1 MLHNDFDPVT
11 VMDFDPD
18 ALSMFIRVS
27 AGGMQKSEVDD
38 KTQIQ
43 YLHKYL
49 SNMQHTRAKTMV
61 IESHYIDRH
70 YLEDFSEYYARCF
83 NEYPKSCSRIHFFSC
98 EFDHP
103 EFIEKLAIEDEG
115 FEKDLNEAYLGN
127 VVIRPIPHT
136 FLGKSCLLPYKE
148 LLTNPSYK
156 LIRRKTKVSLFGL
169 DIEVQTAPF
178 LEKDEVV
185 AKCATSAIWAL
196 LSTSKEVSENPSLSS
211 ITRSTGA
218 VPEGGRIFPTESLT
232 PIQITTGLSKFG
244 FESIVHH
251 LSDKSAVQDTK
262 ELSFAYIS
270 NDIPLLIG
278 GTVFRKEDGVMKPEG
293 DHLVCALGFRVG
305 SNNNSE
311 NELNLTGRDVDRIYV
326 HDDRYGPYLSWK
338 EDQIDV
344 PFLDASGEEILKN
357 ITVWKYGL
365 KDKADSI
372 INDREEYFFPDIVIC
387 GMNHKIRIPY
397 SEILNS
403 CEALTRYVKADMLS
417 MKLEIEVD
425 AVQEIVSS
433 IRAALDC
440 RWSIYLASSSKY
452 KSELRRS
459 TEFKFFN
466 GAAGK
471 NALLLKSLPKHL
483 WICRLKDAEEL
494 FMDILFDATEV
505 PQGNTLIGV
514 VIYSEAADTMMR
526 AVEVSIRQR
535 NWAKYEATEEDK
547 VNVRPFVTFFDEVPD
562 RQLLNTQYGQ
572 LRTPNR
578 GLSEFEQDETSNVT
592 QADAWTISAHSGNI
606 SWDTKLDK
614 SKKQIWVV
622 DVSGNLVIGI
632 EDKNV
637 KHGHP
642 TLIDGRP
649 ARLGGQLKFDEPSG
663 KWVVDL
669 FSGAYSGHLKKPS
682 EIANAFLD
690 NVKNN
695 LLKGLNVEVNYG

>member
-1 MLHNDFDPVT
+1 
-11 VMDFDPD
+11 
-18 ALSMFIRVS
+18 
-27 AGGMQKSEVDD
+27 
-38 KTQIQ
+38 
-43 YLHKYL
+43 
-49 SNMQHTRAKTMV
+49 
-61 IESHYIDRH
+61 
-70 YLEDFSEYYARCF
+70 
-83 NEYPKSCSRIHFFSC
+83 
-98 EFDHP
+98 
-103 EFIEKLAIEDEG
+103 
-115 FEKDLNEAYLGN
+115 
-127 VVIRPIPHT
+127 
-136 FLGKSCLLPYKE
+136 
-148 LLTNPSYK
+148 
-156 LIRRKTKVSLFGL
+156 L

-196 LSTSKEVSENPSLSS
+196 LSTSKEVSEDPSLSS

-232 PIQITTGLSKFG
+232 PVQITTSLSKFG

-262 ELSFAYIS
+262 ELSYAYIS

-278 GTVFRKEDGVMKPEG
+278 GTVFRKEDGVMKSQG

-311 NELNLTGRDVDRIYV
+311 NEMSLTGRDVDRIYV

-338 EDQIDV
+338 ETQIDV
-344 PFLDASGEEILKN
+344 PFLDARGGEALKN

-365 KDKADSI
+365 KDEADSI

-403 CEALTRYVKADMLS
+403 CEALTRYVKADMIS
-417 MKLEIEVD
+417 MEPESEVED
-425 AVQEIVSS
+425 MQEMIAS
-433 IRAALDC
+433 IRAALAC
-440 RWSIYLASSSKY
+440 RWSIYLTNSSKY
-452 KSELRRS
+452 KSKLRGS
-459 TEFKFFN
+459 SEFKLFN
-466 GAAGK
+466 GTADK

-483 WICRLKDAEEL
+483 WICGLENAEGL

-505 PQGNTLIGV
+505 PQGNTLIGL
-514 VIYSEAADTMMR
+514 VIYTDVADTMMR
-526 AVEVSIRQR
+526 VVEASIRQR
-535 NWAKYEATEEDK
+535 NWAKYESTEEDK

-562 RQLLNTQYGQ
+562 RQLLNTLYGQ

-578 GLSEFEQDETSNVT
+578 GLSEYEQDETSNVT
-592 QADAWTISAHSGNI
+592 QTDARTISAHSGNI
-606 SWDTKLDK
+606 NWNTSLDK
-614 SKKQIWVV
+614 SKRQIWVV

-649 ARLGGQLKFDEPSG
+649 ARLGGQLEFNAESG

-669 FSGAYSGHLKKPS
+669 FSGAYSRHLKKPS
-682 EIANAFLD
+682 PIANTYLD
-690 NVKNN
+690 NVKDN
-695 LLKGLNVEVNYG
+695 LLKGLDVEVNYG